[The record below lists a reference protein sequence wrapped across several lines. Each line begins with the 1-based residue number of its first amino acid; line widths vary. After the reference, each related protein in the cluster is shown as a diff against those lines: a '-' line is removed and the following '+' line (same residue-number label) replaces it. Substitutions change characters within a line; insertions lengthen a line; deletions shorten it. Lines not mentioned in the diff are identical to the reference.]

1 MHSEDI
7 VDNENYQNPSTPY
20 KKQKSQ
26 RSKKSTTRQNSY
38 LMDQKTDAKPE
49 IYEKQSQNSI
59 EEIVE
64 KPSVVRKRTNGD
76 AFNAEDIE
84 IELENTTAEQEY
96 NSTKNKSNIS

>member
-1 MHSEDI
+1 
-7 VDNENYQNPSTPY
+7 
-20 KKQKSQ
+20 
-26 RSKKSTTRQNSY
+26 
-38 LMDQKTDAKPE
+38 MDQKTDAKPE

-84 IELENTTAEQEY
+84 IDLENDSGSYETASDEDYGYKKFARYEGY
-96 NSTKNKSNIS
+96 IPYTSELMSTIPKTKLPSLHFEEKDLNT